1 MENNFSQS
9 QNTNKGKKN
18 RTFNFSKTDKNL
30 NKVCS
35 DVIPKNDDNFSC
47 IKGSFCQNSD
57 IFDGNFRNT
66 QCTSN
71 AVMALCMSQLKS
83 VTTWNTDFIDKILV
97 QGHEL
102 HVQSIS
108 SFVERFGQPPPSS
121 FYLAADE
128 VLEFFSVEN
137 TNFHVEYKLDPFQ
150 GYIDESE
157 CFFTELNRFFSNEL
171 FGVLTVANLSVAV
184 LKNENL
190 ICLFD
195 PHSRDQN
202 LNAVTNG
209 VAVLLMFKSIQE
221 LVSTFKS
228 SLDSMLKPLFSI
240 TPLKIEYESFCENE
254 TPWTVKRKSFSFK
267 QKQIL
272 EKNKARLRLLRLNE
286 TFKAKERR
294 TQIESRK
301 GKNEAI
307 LHAIRKMDVKRKK
320 ILRSQKDFKN
330 KENDSLLIRMQTR
343 RSLAE
348 NRILEKKK
356 DIAKK
361 KILRTEETYKKRE
374 NEKLLTR
381 MQTRRSLVE
390 NRILEKKKDIAK
402 KRILR
407 TEETYKKRENE
418 KLLTRM
424 QTRRSL
430 VENRILEKKKDIA
443 KKRILRTEETYKK
456 RENEKLLTRMQTR
469 RSLVENRILEKKKD
483 IAKKRIL
490 RTEETYKKRENEK
503 LLTRMQ
509 TRRSLVENRVLEKKK
524 DIAKKRILR
533 TKETYKKKEN
543 ARLLT
548 RMQTRRSIPGLKQK
562 EKALNSKQRKEKREH
577 HLYKFREQYYNT
589 LQKKNSLDCQAKL
602 RFIKERSMCPEHIC
616 CFCEGLFFAHSV
628 VKYQTNY
635 SKKYFGKEFVESIDK
650 LRSNLSPW
658 TCKTCYR
665 YVQKGVIPKLATTNG
680 LKFIPIPNCIQ
691 ILSPL
696 EERMVAPFINF
707 MQIRDLKPFALNPQL
722 GMKGSVVNISVEVN
736 DMLQV
741 LPRRFDNMKTIQ
753 LKLRRHLDHATNY
766 MFETIRPAVVCDA
779 LKYLMTTPLYIKNNI
794 QIDKAYFNQYDK
806 EYDELVEFIVDSNDA
821 QNPQGSLDRFSQ
833 GDSMLEEINLDEFK
847 GLPKAKPSTSNKG
860 KRFEEYQ
867 VLQQE
872 IHDEVLVIDRN
883 KEAADCIPIIA
894 PGQGKTP
901 VPWHLYPN
909 LEELCFP
916 KIYCG
921 HPLESSNKISYSER
935 AKSIARRNDRRGCVP
950 TKILYM
956 AKKKLEQSCLSNINI
971 CLRKSKRTNQVT
983 ADNIL
988 KKNFVDSLI
997 QHDAGYRILN
1007 RIPSSPSYWE
1017 LKKMQLMA
1025 MIRQLGKPTLFLT
1038 LSAAESNWPE
1048 LIQLLSKLLNN
1059 QTLSIEEAMSLE
1071 NCEKTELIRNDPVTC
1086 ARYFDHKVAKFMK
1099 YIKSKNGPFNEFE
1112 VLDSYQRVEFQ
1123 MRGSPHEHM
1132 FLWLKNAP
1140 VYKLNDEESKSRCTS
1155 FIDRF
1160 ITCEDNPISPYIPY
1174 LRHRHSHTCNKGK
1187 LNKTKCRFNFPI
1199 PVMLETQILEPLPE
1213 TPVGKEKEELS
1224 AILGKIRTQMQH
1236 YFEKPSLVPFG
1247 EILHSLKITESQYIN
1262 AIRNSLK
1269 NPQVFLKRN
1278 SLEVAINSY
1287 NKDVLNLFESNIDV
1301 QFVLE
1306 EYGIANY
1313 IVNYISKVDAGLSK
1327 LLRDAASDINQGHK
1341 NIKDKFRNI
1350 ANVFLNSNLMSAQEA
1365 AYHVLS
1371 LPLSKSSRG
1380 HVFINTSPI
1389 ESRLMMLK
1397 SNKFLQNLNSD
1408 STDIFVENDFK
1419 KYSKRPVKHEELCLA
1434 DFVANFTHSRRQNDE
1449 ENENEDNYHLRHNSK
1464 IIRYRRYKLAQDPH
1478 NYYREQ
1484 ILLFMPWRNEAEEI
1498 ENIDSK
1504 EAYLRNRTLVE
1515 ANRLKYAIV
1524 EDDILDEALEEI
1536 RQGNE
1541 RHECTPSDFLPEPEQ
1556 IDILEQGGV
1565 ENKKENLVNRFVS
1578 PPKISQERMIL
1589 LLNKLNKDQREFVM
1603 HVYNCFKTKNCL
1615 PLNIFLSGSAG
1626 VGKSTVI
1633 NSIFQLITKYFDNRP
1648 GAIGDSI
1655 KVLLTA
1661 PSGKAAFLINGVTL
1675 HTAFALPVSQYG
1687 GTMPNLS
1694 SDIANTIRQKL
1705 INLKLLIIDEI
1716 SMVGSR
1722 LLSRVDTRLRQVMGR
1737 NEPFGGIS
1745 IILVGDLN
1753 QLPPVFDTF
1762 IFKAPQNNDLNV
1774 FAETNTLWAL
1784 FKIFELTKIMRQ
1796 QNETLFINALN
1807 NLATGTMTSEDIQLV
1822 KSREV
1827 DSTSIPEDVIRLYST
1842 NNDVDEY
1849 NSLKLSKAP
1858 GEEISAT
1865 SIDSVLG
1872 KVGEAIKKRALEALQ
1887 KKKLSDLGGLSNI
1900 VRLKKNIKY
1909 MITTNIDVE
1918 DGLVNG
1924 ACGELKHI
1932 SMKPNTSEVDK
1943 IWILFPPNPQVGLK
1957 ARQSLNKF
1965 IELNDI
1971 DRNLVP
1977 IERKV
1982 HSINV
1987 NTVNTYQILRKQ
1999 FPIVPAEAIT
2009 IHKSQGQT
2017 YDKVCIDLRKS
2028 KKIRRSMMYG
2038 RMV

>member
-1 MENNFSQS
+1 M
-9 QNTNKGKKN
+9 
-18 RTFNFSKTDKNL
+18 RA
-30 NKVCS
+30 
-35 DVIPKNDDNFSC
+35 
-47 IKGSFCQNSD
+47 
-57 IFDGNFRNT
+57 RR
-66 QCTSN
+66 
-71 AVMALCMSQLKS
+71 S
-83 VTTWNTDFIDKILV
+83 VT
-97 QGHEL
+97 
-102 HVQSIS
+102 
-108 SFVERFGQPPPSS
+108 
-121 FYLAADE
+121 
-128 VLEFFSVEN
+128 
-137 TNFHVEYKLDPFQ
+137 
-150 GYIDESE
+150 
-157 CFFTELNRFFSNEL
+157 
-171 FGVLTVANLSVAV
+171 
-184 LKNENL
+184 
-190 ICLFD
+190 
-195 PHSRDQN
+195 
-202 LNAVTNG
+202 
-209 VAVLLMFKSIQE
+209 
-221 LVSTFKS
+221 
-228 SLDSMLKPLFSI
+228 
-240 TPLKIEYESFCENE
+240 
-254 TPWTVKRKSFSFK
+254 
-267 QKQIL
+267 
-272 EKNKARLRLLRLNE
+272 
-286 TFKAKERR
+286 
-294 TQIESRK
+294 ESR
-301 GKNEAI
+301 I
-307 LHAIRKMDVKRKK
+307 L
-320 ILRSQKDFKN
+320 
-330 KENDSLLIRMQTR
+330 
-343 RSLAE
+343 
-348 NRILEKKK
+348 
-356 DIAKK
+356 
-361 KILRTEETYKKRE
+361 KRE
-374 NEKLLTR
+374 
-381 MQTRRSLVE
+381 
-390 NRILEKKKDIAK
+390 KDSAK

-407 TEETYKKRENE
+407 GQQDYKTDENS

-424 QTRRSL
+424 RTRRS
-430 VENRILEKKKDIA
+430 VTENVILQREKDSE
-443 KKRILRTEETYKK
+443 KKRILRSQENYKND
-456 RENEKLLTRMQTR
+456 ENAKLLTRMRTR
-469 RSLVENRILEKKKD
+469 RSVIENVILQREKD
-483 IAKKRIL
+483 SEKKRIL
-490 RTEETYKKRENEK
+490 RSQENFKNDENAK
-503 LLTRMQ
+503 LLTRMR
-509 TRRSLVENRVLEKKK
+509 TRRSVIENVILQREKDSERKRILRSQENFKNDENAKLLTRMRARRSVTENRVL
-524 DIAKKRILR
+524 KREID
-533 TKETYKKKEN
+533 N
-543 ARLLT
+543 ARKRSLRSRQDYKIVENTKLSE
-548 RMQTRRSIPGLKQK
+548 RMRSRRSNKDLRSTEKVKDVARKQLSRSLKTTLERKRQKDTRFKQSKRNLPELKQK
-562 EKALNSKQRKEKREH
+562 EQQINTTQRKEKRDNL
-577 HLYKFREQYYNT
+577 LYKFREQYRDN
-589 LQKKNSLDCQAKL
+589 LKKQNNEESQAKL
-602 RFIKERSMCPEHIC
+602 LFIKERSMCPEYI
-616 CFCEGLFFAHSV
+616 
-628 VKYQTNY
+628 
-635 SKKYFGKEFVESIDK
+635 
-650 LRSNLSPW
+650 
-658 TCKTCYR
+658 
-665 YVQKGVIPKLATTNG
+665 QKGLVPKLAIANG
-680 LKFIPIPNCIQ
+680 LNFVPIPKSIQ

-741 LPRRFDNMKTIQ
+741 LPRKFDNMKTIQ
-753 LKLRRHLDHATNY
+753 LKLKRHLDHSSNY

-779 LKYLMTTPLYIKNNI
+779 LQYLKTTPLYQKNNI
-794 QIDKAYFNQYDK
+794 QIDVAYLEQYDK
-806 EYDELVEFIVDSNDA
+806 AYDELVEFIVDSNDA
-821 QNPQGSLDRFSQ
+821 QNPKGTTDGFSQ
-833 GDSMLEEINLDEFK
+833 DDNVVEDINLNEFVDLQKSKTNTENKAKQLEEQQILQLDM
-847 GLPKAKPSTSNKG
+847 N
-860 KRFEEYQ
+860 
-867 VLQQE
+867 
-872 IHDEVLVIDRN
+872 DEVLVMDRN
-883 KEAADCIPIIA
+883 KEAADSVQVIA
-894 PGQGKTP
+894 PGQGKAP
-901 VPWHLYPN
+901 VPWHLFPN

-921 HPLESSNKISYSER
+921 HPLESTNKISYSER
-935 AKSIARRNDRRGCVP
+935 AKSIARRYDRRGSVP

-971 CLRKSKRTNQVT
+971 CLRKSKSTNKVT
-983 ADNIL
+983 ADNVL
-988 KKNFVDSLI
+988 KKHFLDSLI

-1048 LIQLLSKLLNN
+1048 LIQLLAKLLNN
-1059 QTLSIEEAMSLE
+1059 QKLSIVEAMSLE
-1071 NCEKTELIRNDPVTC
+1071 NFEKTELIRNDPVTC

-1099 YIKSKNGPFNEFE
+1099 YIKSKNGPFKEFE

-1140 VYKLNDEESKSRCTS
+1140 VYKLNDEERKSRCTS

-1160 ITCEDNPISPYIPY
+1160 ITCEDNPNSPYIPY

-1199 PVMLETQILEPLPE
+1199 PVMPKTQILEPLPE
-1213 TPVGKEKEELS
+1213 IPVGKEKEELS
-1224 AILGKIRTQMQH
+1224 AILGNIRTRMQH
-1236 YFEKPSLVPFG
+1236 FFDKPSFVPFE
-1247 EILHSLKITESQYIN
+1247 EILNSLKITESQYIN
-1262 AIRNSLK
+1262 AIRSSLK
-1269 NPQVFLKRN
+1269 NSQVFLKRN

-1408 STDIFVENDFK
+1408 STDIFVENDFQ

-1434 DFVANFTHSRRQNDE
+1434 DFVANFTHSRKQNDE

-1464 IIRYRRYKLAQDPH
+1464 IIRYRRYKLAQDPLH
-1478 NYYREQ
+1478 YYREQ
-1484 ILLFMPWRNEAEEI
+1484 ILLFMPWRNEAVEI

-1541 RHECTPSDFLPEPEQ
+1541 RHESTPSDFLPEPEQ

-1578 PPKISQERMIL
+1578 PPKISQEGMIL
-1589 LLNKLNKDQREFVM
+1589 LLNKLNKDQRDFVM
-1603 HVYNCFKTKNCL
+1603 HVYNCFKTKNGL

-1633 NSIFQLITKYFDNRP
+1633 NSIFQLITKYFDSRP

-1705 INLKLLIIDEI
+1705 VNLKLLIIDEI

-1762 IFKAPQNNDLNV
+1762 VFKAPQNNDLNV
-1774 FAETNTLWAL
+1774 FAETNTLWVL

-1807 NLATGTMTSEDIQLV
+1807 HLATGTMTSEDIQLV

-1827 DSTSIPEDVIRLYST
+1827 DSNSIPEDVIRLYST

-1858 GEEISAT
+1858 GEEISAK

-1887 KKKLSDLGGLSNI
+1887 KKKLSDLGGLSNT

-1932 SMKPNTSEVDK
+1932 SMKPNTNEVDK
-1943 IWILFPPNPQVGLK
+1943 IWILFPPNPRVGLK
-1957 ARQSLNKF
+1957 AQLSLKKF
-1965 IELNDI
+1965 IESNNI
-1971 DRNLVP
+1971 DCNLVP

-2028 KKIRRSMMYG
+2028 KKIRRSMMYVALSRVTSLTG
-2038 RMV
+2038 LFIIGNFSPPNATAEENLILDELRRLRNDCKMNLSFKNFEKKTGLIVAYQNARSLKKNINCVIADHWYSNCDVLVFSETQTLYSDSLNIPGFKLIYRSDQDYKKRKPRGLMCFVKETLSIDTKSIKSATIQIIIDSTKKTHIDLLSFELGEVLVIAGYKSPSASFEDFREQFKDFMNEIRHKLRGKIVLLGDFNINLRNKQNTFLHETLTEWNLRSALPNNAVTTDNNTQIDVIFSNIHPLECGVYESFFSDHKPIYFIFPQE